1 VFRGRYEHA
10 IDGKGRVSLPARYRE
25 AMATEKQEI
34 LVVTKSDEPCLVAYT
49 LQAFEEFEAKLD
61 GRDAFSGSVRRIKRH
76 IVGNAQECPID
87 GMGRVLV
94 PTALRE
100 YAGIQKDVVF
110 LGQVSF
116 IEIWSKERWA
126 RAESQVLD
134 RLPGDLQTLSELG
147 A

>member
-1 VFRGRYEHA
+1 MFRGRYEHA

-25 AMATEKQEI
+25 AMAAEKQDI
-34 LVVTKSDEPCLVAYT
+34 LVVTKSHDPCLQAFT
-49 LQAFEEFEAKLD
+49 KQAFEEFEATLAAKNP
-61 GRDAFSGSVRRIKRH
+61 FNESVRRLMRH
-76 IVGNAQECPID
+76 YVGNAQECPID
-87 GMGRVLV
+87 GMGRVLL

-116 IEIWSKERWA
+116 IEIWSNERWA
-126 RAESQVLD
+126 KAEGQVLD
-134 RLPGDLQTLSELG
+134 RLPGDLQTLSQLG